1 MLLMVSKMWVVRIG
15 LLAAVLP
22 KVRQPVLRLATT
34 VQDVRIMCGS
44 VTEAAGRILR
54 AQNWCQGTQLL
65 RNLSATKVPQQL
77 MVQWCMRMCMA
88 HRERERRKRVLP
100 PPSCLHRFPFL
111 HFFFRSDS
119 CAYPGWGHMGT
130 HSESKCASFDAPCLA
145 G

>member
-22 KVRQPVLRLATT
+22 KARQPVLRLATT

-44 VTEAAGRILR
+44 VTEAAERILR

-77 MVQWCMRMCMA
+77 VVHDA
-88 HRERERRKRVLP
+88 
-100 PPSCLHRFPFL
+100 
-111 HFFFRSDS
+111 
-119 CAYPGWGHMGT
+119 CA
-130 HSESKCASFDAPCLA
+130 CV
-145 G
+145 